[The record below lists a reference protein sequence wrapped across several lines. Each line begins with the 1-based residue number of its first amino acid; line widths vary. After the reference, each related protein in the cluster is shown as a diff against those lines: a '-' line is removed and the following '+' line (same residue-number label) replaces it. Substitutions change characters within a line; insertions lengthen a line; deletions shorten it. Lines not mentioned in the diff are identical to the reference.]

1 MISMMNT
8 YDTIRTSLHFNK
20 FVVGELLFVEYKCP
34 IEQEAAGVWTSM
46 DYFVH
51 VLSGKK
57 TWRTT
62 DGTWT
67 AEKGQTL
74 FFKKRRRGRLPGLQR
89 RFLRF
94 GLFRF
99 G

>member
-1 MISMMNT
+1 MIPMMNT
-8 YDTIRTSLHFNK
+8 YDTIRTSLHFDK

-34 IEQEAAGVWTSM
+34 IEQEAAGVWTPM

-57 TWRTT
+57 PGVLPMGPGRQKRDRHCFSKAPPSSTRISTT
-62 DGTWT
+62 TS
-67 AEKGQTL
+67 A
-74 FFKKRRRGRLPGLQR
+74 FC
-89 RFLRF
+89 
-94 GLFRF
+94 LFRF